1 MLAGHD
7 TTASSIMWGL
17 FELSR
22 DQVYQQRIREEIA
35 GVRLRMTERNQ
46 DQLTMSDLESMKYL
60 TAFIK
65 VFRFV

>member
-35 GVRLRMTERNQ
+35 SVRLRMTERNQ